1 MKRNHKSMA
10 GAALTAGLTAL
21 ALAGCTVGPVT
32 LPDINIDLGF
42 LKGIGIVTTSVA
54 DAEAAIRDVRE
65 CGVDPSEL
73 VEQGTLTVG
82 LLPSNS
88 APLNATKQD
97 GSRAGIDVEVAYAM
111 ADHVGLPVKF
121 VTVSSAATSLGVD
134 CDVVMGVPTSDAA
147 SSTDAV
153 VLGDYAE
160 SAIAVFGRGKQ
171 GEFSASDLAGK
182 TVGVQPG
189 SVSERALSDANTGC
203 VEQSFTNINEAM
215 SALGS
220 GSIDA
225 VVCDAYAGCYL
236 AVDYDGVALLGTL
249 DSPVALGV
257 AVSSSKT
264 TLSYSIQSAID
275 AVQSN
280 GQLDIIKSR
289 WVGQVGTLT
298 SASMLPGL
306 GAAAEG
312 QDGEA
317 APTE

>member
-32 LPDINIDLGF
+32 LPDVNIDLGF

-65 CGVDPSEL
+65 CGVDPAEL

-88 APLNATKQD
+88 APFNATKQD

-121 VTVSSAATSLGVD
+121 VTVSSASTSLGVD

-160 SAIAVFGRGKQ
+160 SAIGVFGRGKQ
-171 GEFSASDLAGK
+171 GQFSASDLAGK

-189 SVSERALSDANTGC
+189 SVSERALSNANTGC
-203 VEQSFTNINEAM
+203 VEQSFANINEAM

-220 GSIDA
+220 GAIDA

-264 TLSYSIQSAID
+264 TLANS
-275 AVQSN
+275 VQ
-280 GQLDIIKSR
+280 
-289 WVGQVGTLT
+289 
-298 SASMLPGL
+298 
-306 GAAAEG
+306 
-312 QDGEA
+312 
-317 APTE
+317 